1 MWVYYNSIVVLFI
14 ETLFSNLFF
23 LFGSFQLINHTE
35 FNWELQTLSIGPA
48 ANRTKIQADFL
59 NAGELFYFQI
69 FLCFNDYSFEYR
81 MSGVSH
87 VLCYS
92 ASSTV
97 TDPSLNEGILKT
109 VVALARLFR
118 CKFVAPDSITIEILI
133 RGHSLAVTGT
143 GGGGGGSSDC
153 RHRWRRSRSNP
164 PRGRRRPA
172 AGRAGGAGRPV
183 QAGVR
188 RPRGRGGA
196 LRWRNKVVGAWPCC
210 VTNA

>member
-1 MWVYYNSIVVLFI
+1 
-14 ETLFSNLFF
+14 
-23 LFGSFQLINHTE
+23 
-35 FNWELQTLSIGPA
+35 
-48 ANRTKIQADFL
+48 
-59 NAGELFYFQI
+59 
-69 FLCFNDYSFEYR
+69 

-143 GGGGGGSSDC
+143 GGGGGGSSDR

-172 AGRAGGAGRPV
+172 AGRAGRAPPPAAPAARAAPAALRRPESAGPEV
-183 QAGVR
+183 GGVR
-188 RPRGRGGA
+188 YGEGIKLLA
-196 LRWRNKVVGAWPCC
+196 LDLAV
-210 VTNA
+210 